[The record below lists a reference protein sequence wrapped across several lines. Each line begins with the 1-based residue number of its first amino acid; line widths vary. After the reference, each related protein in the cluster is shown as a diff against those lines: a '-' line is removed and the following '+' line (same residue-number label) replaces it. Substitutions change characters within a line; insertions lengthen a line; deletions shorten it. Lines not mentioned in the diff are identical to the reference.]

1 MFTRHQL
8 YQLYEEGI
16 EPTVRLIES
25 LLDYIEELK
34 HDPHNRRQR
43 HIAELAARIAKL
55 QARLKRVG
63 EKLEKQQCL
72 NYALRRRI
80 TELEAAAVVKDSH
93 NSGLPPALDPPAA
106 KAANAI
112 RRTRSLRRPSGKSP
126 GAQPGHPGH
135 TRPRVE
141 RPDQVVTHAPS
152 LCRSCGASLSG
163 SYIVRC
169 ESRQVID
176 LPPVKPWVVEH
187 RSLTKRCASC
197 DALTRGRFPQEV
209 KATVQYGRGVR
220 ARAVYLVNYQL
231 LPYRRA
237 SELLADFFSCPLSPG
252 SLRRI
257 IAECAGRALLTE
269 VEIKHRL
276 QRADVVHVDETGLR
290 VAGEGRFVHVASTER
305 LTHYACDSRRGKAA
319 MDEIGILPAFRGT
332 GIHDGWPA
340 YTYYYQCRHALCGAH
355 LLRELT
361 YIEESHPHQ
370 RGQWA
375 EPMAK
380 LLVEIKAA
388 VEEARSR
395 GHSALQEQQ
404 QVEYFGRYDEV
415 VRRGLELNPERTKQR
430 RQVERGAATAKQG
443 RGRVG
448 QSEAR
453 KLVARLERCRAE
465 VLRFMTDFE
474 VPFDNNQA
482 ERDLRMVKLQQKI
495 GGCFRS
501 GEGAREF
508 CRLRSLI
515 STARKQGHGVLES
528 IEKVLARQ
536 PLTLTS

>member
-8 YQLYEEGI
+8 YQLYEEGC

-34 HDPHNRRQR
+34 HDPQNRQQRQ
-43 HIAELAARIAKL
+43 IKDLAERIGKLAA
-55 QARLKRVG
+55 QLKRVE
-63 EKLEKQQCL
+63 EKLARQQCL
-72 NYALRRRI
+72 NYELKRRI
-80 TELEAAAVVKDSH
+80 AELEAAAVVKDSH

-112 RRTRSLRRPSGKSP
+112 RRTRSLRRPSGKRP

-135 TRPRVE
+135 TRPRLE
-141 RPDQVVTHAPS
+141 QPDRVVTHAPRE
-152 LCRSCGASLSG
+152 CRGCGASLSG
-163 SYIVRC
+163 AYIIRC

-187 RSLTKRCASC
+187 RALTKRCRSC
-197 DALTRGRFPQEV
+197 DHLTKGRFPAGM
-209 KATVQYGRGVR
+209 KAAVQYGPGVR
-220 ARAVYLVNYQL
+220 AHAVYLVNYQL

-237 SELLADFFSCPLSPG
+237 AELLRDFFACPISPG

-269 VEIKHRL
+269 VEIKGRL
-276 QRADVVHVDETGLR
+276 RQAEVIHVDETGLR
-290 VAGEGRFVHVASTER
+290 VEGGGSFVHVASTER
-305 LTHYACDSRRGKAA
+305 LTHYACDTRRGKAA
-319 MDEIGILPAFRGT
+319 MDEVGILPAFRGT
-332 GIHDGWPA
+332 SVHDGWPA

-380 LLVEIKAA
+380 LLLEIKAA
-388 VEEARSR
+388 VERAGEA
-395 GHSALQEQQ
+395 GHSALTEQEQA
-404 QVEYFGRYDEV
+404 EFLGRYDKL
-415 VRRGLELNPERTKQR
+415 VRRGLELNPERNTR
-430 RQVERGAATAKQG
+430 RRVERGRAQAKGG
-443 RGRVG
+443 RGRIP
-448 QSEAR
+448 QSEAH
-453 KLVARLERCRAE
+453 KLVTRLESRRAE

-501 GEGAREF
+501 SEGAREF
-508 CRLRSLI
+508 CRLRSVI
-515 STARKQGHGVLES
+515 STARKQGQGVLDS
-528 IEKVLARQ
+528 IEKVLQ
-536 PLTLTS
+536 GQQLTLTS